1 MISGM
6 VIRYGIVLTV
16 LSLLAFGC
24 KEEKPPELKK
34 VQPPVV
40 FNQKHPVLTSEQ
52 RAELNF
58 PADILS
64 QVELAAGAEAE
75 PFFETVVVPAENLK
89 GETSV
94 ERERL
99 AGFSVRTKRSV
110 ETVDA
115 LSGKLR
121 ARGFLIF
128 RSRRNYGNV
137 PDRVAVVKG
146 NSSYDILKR
155 QKTESINFNLDTKA
169 IIAWLKEQQQTQGSF
184 VIVGAGPDWVE
195 ARFVKQPQNMLA
207 FAKKIY
213 AFAPDT
219 VSVEAGTLD
228 KLAKKMTRTNR
239 FFLVWD

>member
-1 MISGM
+1 M
-6 VIRYGIVLTV
+6 
-16 LSLLAFGC
+16 LSLLAFAC
-24 KEEKPPELKK
+24 KEEMPLEPKRRSLRGN
-34 VQPPVV
+34 VQS
-40 FNQKHPVLTSEQ
+40 KASGADGEQ
-52 RAELNF
+52 RAEPDF
-58 PADILS
+58 RPIS
-64 QVELAAGAEAE
+64 CQAGLQRGRGRALL
-75 PFFETVVVPAENLK
+75 ETVVVKAENLK

-99 AGFSVRTKRSV
+99 AGFSVRTKRAI

-137 PDRVAVVKG
+137 PDRVTVVKG
-146 NSSYDILKR
+146 NSSYDILKL
-155 QKTESINFNLDTKA
+155 QKTESINFSLDTKA
-169 IIAWLKEQQQTQGSF
+169 IIAWLKEQQTQGSF

-213 AFAPDT
+213 SFAPDT
-219 VSVEAGTLD
+219 VSVEAGTLE
-228 KLAKKMTRTNR
+228 KLARKMTRTNR
-239 FFLVWD
+239 FFLIWD

>member
-1 MISGM
+1 M
-6 VIRYGIVLTV
+6 VIRYSIFLAV
-16 LSLLAFGC
+16 LSMLAFGC
-24 KEEKPPELKK
+24 KDEKLPEPKK
-34 VQPPVV
+34 VQPPPLV
-40 FNQKHPVLTSEQ
+40 FNLKRPVLTNEQ

-64 QVELAAGAEAE
+64 AVELAAGAEAE
-75 PFFETVVVPAENLK
+75 PFFDTVVVPAENLK

-137 PDRVAVVKG
+137 PDRVTVVRG

-155 QKTESINFNLDTKA
+155 QKTESMNFHLDTRA
-169 IIAWLKEQQQTQGSF
+169 IITWLKEQQMEGSF

-195 ARFVKQPQNMLA
+195 ARFIKQPQDMLA
-207 FAKKIY
+207 FAKKVY

-239 FFLVWD
+239 FYLVWD

>member
-1 MISGM
+1 MA
-6 VIRYGIVLTV
+6 IRYGI
-16 LSLLAFGC
+16 LLAVLFLLVPAC
-24 KEEKPPELKK
+24 KDEKPLEPKK
-34 VQPPVV
+34 AQPPVV
-40 FNQKHPVLTSEQ
+40 FNQKYPLLTNEQ

-58 PADILS
+58 PADVLAE
-64 QVELAAGAEAE
+64 VEIAAGAEAE
-75 PFFETVVVPAENLK
+75 PFFETVAVKAENLK
-89 GETSV
+89 GETNV
-94 ERERL
+94 ERQHL
-99 AGFSVRTKRSV
+99 AGFSVRTKRAI

-137 PDRVAVVKG
+137 PDRVTVVKG

-155 QKTESINFNLDTKA
+155 QKTESANFHLDTKA
-169 IIAWLKEQQQTQGSF
+169 IIAWLKEQQKQGSF

-195 ARFVKQPQNMLA
+195 ARFVKQPQNMPA

-219 VSVEAGTLD
+219 VSAEAGTLE

>member
-1 MISGM
+1 M
-6 VIRYGIVLTV
+6 VTKHGIVFAL

-24 KEEKPPELKK
+24 KEEKPPEPKK
-34 VQPPVV
+34 VQSPPVV
-40 FNQKHPVLTSEQ
+40 FTQKHPVLTSEQ

-75 PFFETVVVPAENLK
+75 PFFETVMVPAENLK
-89 GETSV
+89 GETSL

-99 AGFSVRTKRSV
+99 AGFSVRTKSAV

-137 PDRVAVVKG
+137 PDHVTVVKG
-146 NSSYDILKR
+146 NSSYDILKCQR
-155 QKTESINFNLDTKA
+155 TEGISFNLDTKA
-169 IIAWLKEQQQTQGSF
+169 IIAWLKEQQKQGSF

-195 ARFVKQPQNMLA
+195 ARFVKQPQNMHA
-207 FAKKIY
+207 FAKQIY

-219 VSVEAGTLD
+219 VSAEAGTLE

-239 FFLVWD
+239 FYLVWD

>member
-1 MISGM
+1 M
-6 VIRYGIVLTV
+6 VIRQAMFLAV

-24 KEEKPPELKK
+24 KEEKPPEPKK
-34 VQPPVV
+34 VPPPAVV
-40 FNQKHPVLTSEQ
+40 FNQKHPGLTKEE
-52 RAELNF
+52 RVELNF
-58 PADILS
+58 PADVLS
-64 QVELAAGAEAE
+64 EVELAAGAEAE
-75 PFFETVVVPAENLK
+75 PFFETVVVKAENLK

-94 ERERL
+94 EREHL
-99 AGFSVRTKRSV
+99 AGFSVRTKRAM

-121 ARGFLIF
+121 VRGYLIF
-128 RSRRNYGNV
+128 RSRRNYGSV
-137 PDRVAVVKG
+137 PDRVTVVKG
-146 NSSYDILKR
+146 NNSYDILKR
-155 QKTESINFNLDTKA
+155 QKTEAINFNLDTKA
-169 IIAWLKEQQQTQGSF
+169 IIAWLKEQQKEGSF

-195 ARFVKQPQNMLA
+195 ARFIKPPQNMAA

-219 VSVEAGTLD
+219 VSAEAGTLE

>member
-1 MISGM
+1 M
-6 VIRYGIVLTV
+6 VIRYGVFLAV

-24 KEEKPPELKK
+24 KDEKPPEPKEK
-34 VQPPVV
+34 AQPPVV
-40 FNQKHPVLTSEQ
+40 FNQKLPVLTNEQ
-52 RAELNF
+52 RAELGF
-58 PADILS
+58 PTDILS
-64 QVELAAGAEAE
+64 AVELATGAEAE
-75 PFFETVVVPAENLK
+75 PFFETVVVKGENLK

-94 ERERL
+94 ERQQL
-99 AGFSVRTKRSV
+99 AGFSVRTKMSI

-137 PDRVAVVKG
+137 PDRVTVVKG

-155 QKTESINFNLDTKA
+155 QKTESISFHFDTKA
-169 IIAWLKEQQQTQGSF
+169 IIAWLKERQTEGSF

-195 ARFVKQPQNMLA
+195 ARFVRQPRDMLA

-219 VSVEAGTLD
+219 VSAEAGTLD

>member
-1 MISGM
+1 M
-6 VIRYGIVLTV
+6 VTRYGIFFAV
-16 LSLLAFGC
+16 LSLFVFGC
-24 KEEKPPELKK
+24 KDEKLPELKK
-34 VQPPVV
+34 VQPPPVV
-40 FNQKHPVLTSEQ
+40 FNQKHPGLTNEQ

-58 PADILS
+58 PADIQS
-64 QVELAAGAEAE
+64 AVELAAGAEAE
-75 PFFETVVVPAENLK
+75 PFFETLVVKAENLK
-89 GETSV
+89 GDTSV

-99 AGFSVRTKRSV
+99 AGFSVRTKRAV
-110 ETVDA
+110 ETVDS

-128 RSRRNYGNV
+128 RSSRNYGNV
-137 PDRVAVVKG
+137 PDRVTVVKG

-155 QKTESINFNLDTKA
+155 QKTESINFHLDTKA
-169 IIAWLKEQQQTQGSF
+169 IITLLKELQTQGSF

-195 ARFVKQPQNMLA
+195 ARFIKQPQDMFA

-239 FFLVWD
+239 FYLIWD

>member
-1 MISGM
+1 MA
-6 VIRYGIVLTV
+6 IRNGIVLAL

-24 KEEKPPELKK
+24 KDEKLPEPKK

-40 FNQKHPVLTSEQ
+40 FNQKHPGLTQEQ

-58 PADILS
+58 PADVLS
-64 QVELAAGAEAE
+64 EVELAAGAEAE
-75 PFFETVVVPAENLK
+75 PFFETVVVKAENLK

-94 ERERL
+94 EREQL
-99 AGFSVRTKRSV
+99 AGFSVRTKRAV
-110 ETVDA
+110 DTVDA

-121 ARGFLIF
+121 TRGFLIF

-137 PDRVAVVKG
+137 PDRVTVVKG
-146 NSSYDILKR
+146 NNSYDILKR
-155 QKTESINFNLDTKA
+155 QKTESINFHLDTKT
-169 IIAWLKEQQQTQGSF
+169 IIVWLKEQQAQGSF

-195 ARFVKQPQNMLA
+195 ARFIKQPKNMLA

-213 AFAPDT
+213 AFSPDT
-219 VSVEAGTLD
+219 VSVEAGTLE

>member
-1 MISGM
+1 M
-6 VIRYGIVLTV
+6 VIRYGIVLAV
-16 LSLLAFGC
+16 LSLFAFGC
-24 KEEKPPELKK
+24 KEEKPPQPVK
-34 VQPPVV
+34 VQPPPMV

-52 RAELNF
+52 RAALNF
-58 PADILS
+58 PADVLS
-64 QVELAAGAEAE
+64 EVELASGSEAE
-75 PFFETVVVPAENLK
+75 PFFETLVVKAENLK

-94 ERERL
+94 EREQL
-99 AGFSVRTKRSV
+99 AGFSVRTKRAT

-137 PDRVAVVKG
+137 PDRVTVVKG
-146 NSSYDILKR
+146 NNSYDILKR
-155 QKTESINFNLDTKA
+155 QKTESINFHLDTKA
-169 IIAWLKEQQQTQGSF
+169 IIAWLKEQQTQGSF

-195 ARFVKQPQNMLA
+195 ARFIKQPKNMLA

-219 VSVEAGTLD
+219 VSVEAGTLE
-228 KLAKKMTRTNR
+228 KLAKKMTHTNR
-239 FFLVWD
+239 FYLVWD

>member
-1 MISGM
+1 M
-6 VIRYGIVLTV
+6 VIRYVFFLAA

-24 KEEKPPELKK
+24 KEEKPPEPKK
-34 VQPPVV
+34 APPPPVV
-40 FNQKHPVLTSEQ
+40 FNQKHPGLTSEQ

-58 PADILS
+58 PADILAE
-64 QVELAAGAEAE
+64 VELAAGAEAE
-75 PFFETVVVPAENLK
+75 PFFETVVVKAENLK

-94 ERERL
+94 EQERL
-99 AGFSVRTKRSV
+99 AGFSVRTKRAV

-128 RSRRNYGNV
+128 RSSRNYGNV
-137 PDRVAVVKG
+137 PDRVTVAKG
-146 NSSYDILKR
+146 NSSYDILKL
-155 QKTESINFNLDTKA
+155 QKTESINFHLNTRA
-169 IIAWLKEQQQTQGSF
+169 IIAWLKKQQKQAPF
-184 VIVGAGPDWVE
+184 VLVGAGPDWIE
-195 ARFVKQPQNMLA
+195 GRFTKQPQNMLS

>member
-1 MISGM
+1 M
-6 VIRYGIVLTV
+6 VIKYGIALAV
-16 LSLLAFGC
+16 LSLLVFSC
-24 KEEKPPELKK
+24 KEEELPEPEKA
-34 VQPPVV
+34 QPPPVV
-40 FNQKHPVLTSEQ
+40 FTQRHPLLTKEQ

-89 GETSV
+89 GETNV
-94 ERERL
+94 EWEQL
-99 AGFSVRTKRSV
+99 AGFSVRTKRAV

-115 LSGKLR
+115 LWGKLR
-121 ARGFLIF
+121 ARGFFIF

-137 PDRVAVVKG
+137 PDLVTVVKG

-169 IIAWLKEQQQTQGSF
+169 IIAWLKEQQKQSSF

-195 ARFVKQPQNMLA
+195 ARFVKQPQNMHA

>member
-1 MISGM
+1 M
-6 VIRYGIVLTV
+6 VIRYGIFLAV
-16 LSLLAFGC
+16 LSLLAFAC
-24 KEEKPPELKK
+24 KKEKPPEPKK
-34 VQPPVV
+34 VQPPVVV

-52 RAELNF
+52 RAELDL

-75 PFFETVVVPAENLK
+75 PFFETVVVKAENLK

-94 ERERL
+94 EREQL
-99 AGFSVRTKRSV
+99 AGFSVRTRSSV

-128 RSRRNYGNV
+128 RSSRNYGNV
-137 PDRVAVVKG
+137 PDRVTVVKG

-169 IIAWLKEQQQTQGSF
+169 IIAWLKEQQTQGSF

-207 FAKKIY
+207 FAKNIY

-219 VSVEAGTLD
+219 VSVEAGTLE
-228 KLAKKMTRTNR
+228 KLARKMTRTNR
-239 FFLVWD
+239 FFLIWD

>member
-1 MISGM
+1 M
-6 VIRYGIVLTV
+6 VISRYGLVLAV
-16 LSLLAFGC
+16 LSLLTFGC
-24 KEEKPPELKK
+24 KEEKPPEPKK

-40 FNQKHPVLTSEQ
+40 FSQKHPVLTTDQ

-58 PADILS
+58 PADVLS
-64 QVELAAGAEAE
+64 EVELAAGAEAE

-99 AGFSVRTKRSV
+99 AGFSVRTKRAV

-137 PDRVAVVKG
+137 PDRVTVVKG
-146 NSSYDILKR
+146 NNSYDILKR
-155 QKTESINFNLDTKA
+155 QKTESINFHLDTKA
-169 IIAWLKEQQQTQGSF
+169 IIAWLKEQQMLGSF

-195 ARFVKQPQNMLA
+195 ARFIKQPENMLA

-219 VSVEAGTLD
+219 VSVEAGTLE

-239 FFLVWD
+239 FYLVWD

>member
-1 MISGM
+1 M
-6 VIRYGIVLTV
+6 VISRYGLVLVV
-16 LSLLAFGC
+16 LSLSVFGC
-24 KEEKPPELKK
+24 KEEKPPEPKK

-40 FNQKHPVLTSEQ
+40 FSQKHPVLTIEQ

-58 PADILS
+58 PDDILS
-64 QVELAAGAEAE
+64 AVELAAGAEAE
-75 PFFETVVVPAENLK
+75 PFFETVVVKAENLK

-94 ERERL
+94 EREQL
-99 AGFSVRTKRSV
+99 AGFSVRTKRAI

-137 PDRVAVVKG
+137 PDRVTVVKG
-146 NSSYDILKR
+146 NNSYDILKR
-155 QKTESINFNLDTKA
+155 QKTESINFHLDTRA
-169 IIAWLKEQQQTQGSF
+169 IIAWLKEQQAQGSF

-195 ARFVKQPQNMLA
+195 ARFIRQPQDMLA
-207 FAKKIY
+207 FAKKVY

-239 FFLVWD
+239 FYLVWD

>member
-1 MISGM
+1 M
-6 VIRYGIVLTV
+6 VIRHSIFFAVLF
-16 LSLLAFGC
+16 SLAFGC
-24 KEEKPPELKK
+24 KNEKLQEPKK
-34 VQPPVV
+34 VQPPPVV
-40 FNQKHPVLTSEQ
+40 FNQKHPGLTSEQ

-64 QVELAAGAEAE
+64 AVELAAGAEAE
-75 PFFETVVVPAENLK
+75 PFFETLVVKAENLK

-99 AGFSVRTKRSV
+99 AGFSVRTKKSI

-121 ARGFLIF
+121 VRGFLIF

-137 PDRVAVVKG
+137 PDRVSVVKG
-146 NSSYDILKR
+146 NSSYDILKI
-155 QKTESINFNLDTKA
+155 QKTESINYHLDTKA
-169 IIAWLKEQQQTQGSF
+169 IIVWLKEQQTLGSF

-195 ARFVKQPQNMLA
+195 ARFVKQPQDMLA

-228 KLAKKMTRTNR
+228 RLVKKMTRTNR

>member
-1 MISGM
+1 MLRS
-6 VIRYGIVLTV
+6 GIVLV
-16 LSLLAFGC
+16 LLSLSALGC
-24 KEEKPPELKK
+24 KQEKPPEPKK
-34 VQPPVV
+34 VQPVVV
-40 FNQKHPVLTSEQ
+40 FSQKHPVLTAEQ

-58 PADILS
+58 PADIQS
-64 QVELAAGAEAE
+64 AVELAAGAEAE
-75 PFFETVVVPAENLK
+75 PFFETLVVKAENLK

-94 ERERL
+94 EREQL
-99 AGFSVRTKRSV
+99 AGFSVRTKRATD
-110 ETVDA
+110 TVDA

-137 PDRVAVVKG
+137 PDVVAVVKG
-146 NSSYDILKR
+146 NNSYDILKR
-155 QKTESINFNLDTKA
+155 QKTESINFHLDTKA
-169 IIAWLKEQQQTQGSF
+169 IIAWLKEQQKQCSF

-195 ARFVKQPQNMLA
+195 ARFTKQPQNMPA
-207 FAKKIY
+207 FAKKVY

-239 FFLVWD
+239 FYLIWD

>member
-1 MISGM
+1 M
-6 VIRYGIVLTV
+6 VIRYVLFLAV
-16 LSLLAFGC
+16 LSFLAFGC
-24 KEEKPPELKK
+24 RNEKQPEPKKTPP
-34 VQPPVV
+34 PPVV
-40 FNQKHPVLTSEQ
+40 FNQKHPGLTKEQ

-58 PADILS
+58 PADLLS
-64 QVELAAGAEAE
+64 EVELAAGAEAE
-75 PFFETVVVPAENLK
+75 PFFETVVVKAENLK

-94 ERERL
+94 EQERL
-99 AGFSVRTKRSV
+99 AGFSVRTKRAV
-110 ETVDA
+110 ETVDV

-128 RSRRNYGNV
+128 RSSRNYGTV
-137 PDRVAVVKG
+137 PDRVTVAKG
-146 NSSYDILKR
+146 NSSYDILKL
-155 QKTESINFNLDTKA
+155 QKTESINFHLDTRA
-169 IIAWLKEQQQTQGSF
+169 IIAWLKEQQKQAPF

-195 ARFVKQPQNMLA
+195 ARFIKQPHNMLS

-219 VSVEAGTLD
+219 VSAEAGTLD

>member
-1 MISGM
+1 
-6 VIRYGIVLTV
+6 V

-24 KEEKPPELKK
+24 KEEKLPEPKK
-34 VQPPVV
+34 AQPPVV
-40 FNQKHPVLTSEQ
+40 FNQKHPVLTNEQ

-58 PADILS
+58 PADIQS
-64 QVELAAGAEAE
+64 AVELAAGAEAE
-75 PFFETVVVPAENLK
+75 PFFETVVVKAENLK

-94 ERERL
+94 ERQQL
-99 AGFSVRTKRSV
+99 AGFSVRTKMSI

-121 ARGFLIF
+121 VRGLLIF
-128 RSRRNYGNV
+128 RSSRNYGNV
-137 PDRVAVVKG
+137 PDRVTVVKG

-155 QKTESINFNLDTKA
+155 QKTESINFHLDTKA
-169 IIAWLKEQQQTQGSF
+169 IIAWLKEQQKQGSF

-195 ARFVKQPQNMLA
+195 ARFIKQPQDMLA

-219 VSVEAGTLD
+219 VSAEAGTLD